1 MDLKPRPLYLD
12 KLLAF
17 KDTEF
22 IKVLVGMRRC
32 GKSSLLQLFSQHLVA
47 EGVPC
52 DRIIEM
58 NFEAAEYLDVS
69 DCASLLDRVEQ
80 RAAAAAPAEGR
91 FYLML
96 DEVQLVAQ
104 WEKAVNALRVRGDFD
119 IYLTG
124 SNAYLL
130 SSQLATLLSGRYVEV
145 DVYPLSFREL
155 AAFVDCD
162 HPDEA
167 LLARYM
173 AYGGLP
179 PVVEQG
185 EVQALAK
192 TVLSGIYDTVL
203 VKDIASTSRCATSRC
218 PRT

>member
-1 MDLKPRPLYLD
+1 MRCAVFQHRCPCRR
-12 KLLAF
+12 LLARF
-17 KDTEF
+17 RHLQSWHAF
-22 IKVLVGMRRC
+22 AANVGRD
-32 GKSSLLQLFSQHLVA
+32 VA
-47 EGVPC
+47 H
-52 DRIIEM
+52 DRE
-58 NFEAAEYLDVS
+58 S
-69 DCASLLDRVEQ
+69 
-80 RAAAAAPAEGR
+80 
-91 FYLML
+91 
-96 DEVQLVAQ
+96 
-104 WEKAVNALRVRGDFD
+104 
-119 IYLTG
+119 
-124 SNAYLL
+124 
-130 SSQLATLLSGRYVEV
+130 
-145 DVYPLSFREL
+145 
-155 AAFVDCD
+155 FVDCD